1 MPHSGRS
8 SPRSSGEAL
17 DHGSAPSPRKAQL
30 LYPGGNPSRNREK
43 GSEIKIYFFSHF
55 PGSREPRLGTEEDT
69 LSLRHDRRHDR
80 SLRATRRV
88 CRRTQLRRIRSCRN
102 DISFLRLL
110 MCGTTHRA
118 PGRERC
124 PETLADARYDRC
136 SSACL
141 TTFNTYGVGQ
151 LLAVSSLPLAL
162 PEAPRTFPKCSNAL
176 SCPSQVSTVDLR
188 SLTED
193 VPHSCRAD
201 RLQR

>member
-1 MPHSGRS
+1 MGCPDRGLDGHRCSAASRSPPGRFCIQAVTRLTVQGARTLSEGLAARGVLPHSGRS

-55 PGSREPRLGTEEDT
+55 PGSREPRLGTEQDA
-69 LSLRHDRRHDR
+69 LSLRHDRRHDG
-80 SLRATRRV
+80 SLRATGRV

-118 PGRERC
+118 TRQR
-124 PETLADARYDRC
+124 
-136 SSACL
+136 
-141 TTFNTYGVGQ
+141 
-151 LLAVSSLPLAL
+151 AL
-162 PEAPRTFPKCSNAL
+162 PGDASR
-176 SCPSQVSTVDLR
+176 R
-188 SLTED
+188 
-193 VPHSCRAD
+193 
-201 RLQR
+201 